1 MTDLYEELYLSKS
14 LDLSEI
20 QRILAKQ
27 RNDWTNRSVAM
38 PDEASRMLAFIDAAD
53 AAFATE
59 ESRAAYNE
67 ELASSQTPV
76 VEPDRDAERK
86 ANYERFCTTAKEY
99 FDTHEYDLA
108 EVAINNA
115 LKNAPTDGADLKL
128 CLLAAKT
135 FFKLKKY
142 DQSLNYLNQA
152 IVLDSNNPVL
162 YVEKYVTAYHLGQST
177 PDDQRGTTES
187 LINILRIA
195 ITKAEKA
202 GNNQSLAQACSYLAK
217 LLFTR
222 TRNSQTTEEARELA
236 ARAVGIDKSLEGA
249 NYVLNTLEQERIVEE
264 KRKRKAEEERRKQ
277 EEAERKRKA
286 EEEAERWSQPLM
298 IAKDSARNIGL
309 FISRDI
315 VTRMPYHKPD
325 GNITWEGC
333 TLRKWLN
340 TEFYDGLPD
349 SIKSRVVE
357 ATNQNP
363 DNPQYKTP
371 GGNPTK
377 DRVFLLSIDEA
388 KKYLSDNS
396 AGAAKYNGAV
406 TWWWLRSPGDDAYLA
421 AYVYGRG
428 CVSLRGNYVG
438 SRVLF
443 DDGGVRPALWLNL

>member
-1 MTDLYEELYLSKS
+1 MIDLYEELYLSKS

-20 QRILAKQ
+20 QRFLAKQ

-76 VEPDRDAERK
+76 VEPDRDAERR
-86 ANYERFCTTAKEY
+86 ANYERFYITAKEY

-115 LKNAPTDGADLKL
+115 LKNAPADGADLKL
-128 CLLAAKT
+128 CLLAANT

-195 ITKAEKA
+195 IAKAEKA
-202 GNNQSLAQACSYLAK
+202 YDNQSLAQACSYLAK

-222 TRNSQTTEEARELA
+222 N
-236 ARAVGIDKSLEGA
+236 RAVSQAEAVLLANRALGIDKSLEGA
-249 NYVLNTLEQERIVEE
+249 SYVLSNIEQARIAI
-264 KRKRKAEEERRKQ
+264 KKSLGDAEFKVLHLD
-277 EEAERKRKA
+277 EANHRA
-286 EEEAERWSQPLM
+286 LV
-298 IAKDSARNIGL
+298 IT
-309 FISRDI
+309 RDC
-315 VTRMPYHKPD
+315 VAQRPYHQSY
-325 GNITWEGC
+325 IATTWEKC
-333 TLRKWLN
+333 TLRSWLN
-340 TEFYDGLPD
+340 NEFYNNLP
-349 SIKSRVVE
+349 SHIKSRVIE
-357 ATNQNP
+357 AFNQNP
-363 DNPQYKTP
+363 NNLSYGTA
-371 GGNPTK
+371 GGNATR

-388 KKYLSDNS
+388 NICFSGNSDR
-396 AGAAKYNGAV
+396 AV
-406 TWWWLRSPGDDAYLA
+406 KCQGWGMYWWLRSPGYNVIYA
-421 AYVYGRG
+421 A
-428 CVSLRGNYVG
+428 CVNPDGHIALNGNYVSNG
-438 SRVLF
+438 NY
-443 DDGGVRPALWLNL
+443 GVRPALWLDI